1 VLILV
6 AFLFVL
12 AAVAL
17 RVVGAVMDDGLAFTY
32 ASIGCSVIAGI
43 LILAAVRN
51 KPPPPIDPRS

>member
-51 KPPPPIDPRS
+51 KPPPPIDPPS

>member
-1 VLILV
+1 MLILV

-32 ASIGCSVIAGI
+32 ASIGCSIVAGL
-43 LILAAVRN
+43 LILVAVRN
-51 KPPPPIDPRS
+51 RPKEPADPPT